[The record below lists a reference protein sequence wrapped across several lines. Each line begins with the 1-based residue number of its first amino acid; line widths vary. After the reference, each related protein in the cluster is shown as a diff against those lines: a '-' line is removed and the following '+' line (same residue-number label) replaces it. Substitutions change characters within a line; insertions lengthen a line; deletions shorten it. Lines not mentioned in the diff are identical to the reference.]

1 MIPHDILTLYS
12 AKMLE
17 YGIAVLF
24 LFLFIPF
31 WRYVQGP
38 AKAPALATATQPHP
52 GRHGRRVVPDPGGPA
67 LPPRACV
74 AHGRG

>member
-24 LFLFIPF
+24 LLLFIPF

-38 AKAPALATATQPHP
+38 AKAPALATGDAAAPRSP
-52 GRHGRRVVPDPGGPA
+52 RRPTGS
-67 LPPRACV
+67 
-74 AHGRG
+74 

>member
-24 LFLFIPF
+24 LLLFIPF

-38 AKAPALATATQPHP
+38 AKALDRLLAFWKDGDAELPLLVEAKAMRARLTAL
-52 GRHGRRVVPDPGGPA
+52 R
-67 LPPRACV
+67 
-74 AHGRG
+74 